1 MTLSRPPLHLAISE
15 PEERPGRGDQAQALL
30 DGLPDAIHVVDHD
43 WRLTYAN
50 AAFLRHM
57 GMDKDHVIGSSLWD
71 LIPWARG
78 DRLREA
84 HAHVLANGQTDSFL
98 HESVHYPDRTMDVRV
113 FPLLDGVGIVLRD
126 VTRRVTAER
135 ALATSEEHLR
145 RALNGA
151 EMGHWRWEA
160 KSDRIFMSERT
171 LALYGLGPEH
181 QGLERTEVRR
191 LTLHPD
197 DVPRVK
203 AAAEEAQVHHVQYE
217 AEYRVRRDGQWRWM
231 RVMAGPHVVDGQAV
245 GMHGLVQ
252 DIHDRKLVN
261 ERLQAEIDERERA
274 QQHQLLLI
282 HELNHRVK
290 NILAMVQSIATQTL
304 SAADTP
310 QDALL
315 ALDQRLL
322 ALARAHDVLTRES
335 WNGAELTDIITGAV
349 APHEARPG
357 LRVRT
362 RGAPV
367 RLAPKTAVSLAMV
380 LHELATNAV
389 KYGAL
394 STDDGWVSLEWTAAR
409 AGGGLDLAL
418 TWAEHGGP
426 PVAPPKRKGFGA
438 RLITYSLAAE
448 QGEAQLIYAPEGLCC
463 RMTLFTPHG
472 AGVGQAAVPA
482 LD

>member
-1 MTLSRPPLHLAISE
+1 M
-15 PEERPGRGDQAQALL
+15 GRGDMAEALL

-43 WRLTYAN
+43 WRVTYAN
-50 AAFLRHM
+50 EAFLRHM
-57 GMDKDHVIGSSLWD
+57 GMDKGHVIGSSLWD
-71 LIPWARG
+71 LIPWSRG

-84 HAHVLANGQTDSFL
+84 YVHVMATGQTDTFL

-160 KSDRIFMSERT
+160 KTDRIYMSERT

-181 QGLERTEVRR
+181 QGLERSEVRR
-191 LTLHPD
+191 LALHPD

-203 AAAEEAQVHHVQYE
+203 LAAEHAQAHQTQYE
-217 AEYRVRRDGQWRWM
+217 VDYRVRRDGEWRWM
-231 RVMAGPHVVDGQAV
+231 RVMAGPHVVGGQAV

-252 DIHDRKLVN
+252 DIHERKLVN
-261 ERLQAEIDERERA
+261 DRLQDEIEERERA
-274 QQHQLLLI
+274 QQRQLLLI

-304 SAADTP
+304 SNADTP
-310 QDALL
+310 QDALV

-335 WNGAELTDIITGAV
+335 WHGAELTDIIAGAV

-357 LRVRT
+357 QRVRT

-367 RLAPKTAVSLAMV
+367 RLEPQAAVTLALV

-394 STDDGWVSLEWTAAR
+394 STDDGWVSLEWSASPAQ
-409 AGGGLDLAL
+409 AGLDLDL

-426 PVAPPKRKGFGA
+426 PVTPPKRRGFGG
-438 RLITYSLAAE
+438 RLITRSLAAE
-448 QGEAQLIYAPEGLCC
+448 QGSAQLIYAPEGLCC
-463 RMTLFTPHG
+463 RMTLFTPHTT
-472 AGVGQAAVPA
+472 GQARVLP
-482 LD
+482 